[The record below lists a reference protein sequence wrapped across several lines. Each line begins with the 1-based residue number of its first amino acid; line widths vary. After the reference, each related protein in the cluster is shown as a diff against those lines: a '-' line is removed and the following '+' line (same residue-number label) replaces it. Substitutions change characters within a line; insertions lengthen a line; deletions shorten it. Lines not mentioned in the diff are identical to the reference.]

1 MGAALCT
8 VSGVRGR
15 PVPSILVSRETE
27 RTESAWHVLWMSGD
41 QEREVASSTYAGG
54 DREMDGPKQE
64 GPAMETG
71 REVDLAGDKQ
81 ADGRV
86 ARVTRK

>member
-15 PVPSILVSRETE
+15 PVPSILVSRE
-27 RTESAWHVLWMSGD
+27 TESAWHVLWMSGD

-54 DREMDGPKQE
+54 DREMDGPKEE
-64 GPAMETG
+64 GQAMETG
-71 REVDLAGDKQ
+71 KEVDLAGDKQ
-81 ADGRV
+81 AGGHA